1 MDLHAGAK
9 FLKRLLDTI
18 GDFLQTI
25 TTVQRSEQKR
35 FTPQVHVQPTCSLL
49 LFSNAAVATSIAF
62 SCISASM
69 CEVFTTG
76 LTSAR
81 LDIAVKLGVAAKRI
95 GVPLAAGVADSSFAM
110 WNQSGN

>member
-1 MDLHAGAK
+1 
-9 FLKRLLDTI
+9 
-18 GDFLQTI
+18 
-25 TTVQRSEQKR
+25 
-35 FTPQVHVQPTCSLL
+35 
-49 LFSNAAVATSIAF
+49 
-62 SCISASM
+62 M

-110 WNQSGN
+110 WNHSGNWHRKRLRPRRKPEPGPPGVGSRCTTIERPRCSQQ